1 MRDSV
6 MWFLISSVMISA
18 LFTVYV
24 RHQHRIAYFA
34 FQAAETQRDELNDE
48 WGRLLLEESTWAF
61 PHRIEKDAVTLL
73 SMRAP
78 KPAEVHI
85 VDYLVNG
92 KIVGKIGERNARP

>member
-6 MWFLISSVMISA
+6 MWFLVSTVVISA

-34 FQAAETQRDELNDE
+34 FQAAESQRDELNDE
-48 WGRLLLEESTWAF
+48 WGRLLIEESTWAF
-61 PHRIEKDAVTLL
+61 PHRIEKDATSLL

-78 KPAEVHI
+78 KPDEVHYI
-85 VDYLVNG
+85 DFIESGEL
-92 KIVGKIGERNARP
+92 IGHLGEQHARP